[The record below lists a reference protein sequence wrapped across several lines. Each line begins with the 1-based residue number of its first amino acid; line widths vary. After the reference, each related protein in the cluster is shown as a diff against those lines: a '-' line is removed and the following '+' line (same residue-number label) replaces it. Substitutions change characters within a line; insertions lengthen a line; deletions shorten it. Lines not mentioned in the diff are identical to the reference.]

1 MKNLLKETE
10 IGDFL
15 SVGVK
20 MEEDEIGLFIASE
33 DVSCGCGFRFDEW
46 ERFVDCVNSAN
57 AKYLKEKQRKNR

>member
-1 MKNLLKETE
+1 MKNLLKETR

-20 MEEDEIGLFIASE
+20 MDESEIGLFIASQ

-46 ERFVDCVNSAN
+46 EKFVRCVNA
-57 AKYLKEKQRKNR
+57 AHEKYLKASK

>member
-1 MKNLLKETE
+1 MKNLLKETG

-20 MEEDEIGLFIASE
+20 MDENEIGLFIASQ

-46 ERFVDCVNSAN
+46 EKFVHCVNSAHE
-57 AKYLKEKQRKNR
+57 KYLKAVK